1 MFDTTRHAAR
11 LLAAAATAL
20 LLVSC
25 GGSDNDTPAAPPLFS
40 RVYVFGASVSDTG
53 NACNQT
59 AAACTPAPYASPRF
73 SNGPVFAEVIAA
85 RYGASVTASRL
96 GGTNYA
102 YGGARTGPI
111 AGTTQGVPNM
121 VTQVDQYLTSV
132 GFQANPQYLYI
143 LDVVTVGNDIVDAL
157 TQSATNPNAPA
168 TILTAAIGNVF
179 SMVNRLYA
187 AGARHILLTNST
199 DIGRTPRAQALG
211 PTAVA
216 GATQMSLQFNGGLAQ
231 QLPSIRAATPGLNLY
246 FVDVGAFTAE
256 AMGNPA
262 ALGYTNVT
270 QACLNDLVQPPT
282 FCGAAAA
289 TYFFWDSFHP
299 TARTSDLIAQRAV
312 TLLPAR

>member
-1 MFDTTRHAAR
+1 MLERLRDAAR
-11 LLAAAATAL
+11 LLAASAVAL

-25 GGSDNDTPAAPPLFS
+25 GGDNDTPAAPPLFS
-40 RVYVFGASVSDTG
+40 KVYVFGASVSDTG

-59 AAACTPAPYASPRF
+59 PAACTPAPYASPRF
-73 SNGPVFAEVIAA
+73 SNGPVFAELIAA
-85 RYGASVTASRL
+85 RYGASATPSRL
-96 GGTNYA
+96 GGTNYS

-121 VTQVDQYLTSV
+121 VTQLEQYLASV
-132 GFQANPQYLYI
+132 NYQANPQYLYI

-168 TILTAAIGNVF
+168 TILTGAVTNIFG
-179 SMVNRLYA
+179 MVNRLYA
-187 AGARHILLTNST
+187 AGARHIVLTNST
-199 DIGRTPRAQALG
+199 DIGKTPRAQALG

-231 QLPSIRAATPGLNLY
+231 QLPAIRAATPGLNLY
-246 FVDVGAFTAE
+246 FVDVGAFTAQ
-256 AMGNPA
+256 AMANPA

-270 QACLNDLVQPPT
+270 QPCLNDLVQPVT
-282 FCGAAAA
+282 FCGAAAS

-299 TARTSDLIAQRAV
+299 TATTSNLIAQQALA
-312 TLLPAR
+312 LLPSR